1 MVRASELELGG
12 SCVRFSP
19 ELGIFSELSG
29 VRNLLL
35 PNYPTFK
42 QLGPVLDENLRL
54 EGVDSFTFSLR

>member
-1 MVRASELELGG
+1 MVRAAELELGG

>member
-35 PNYPTFK
+35 PNYPILK
-42 QLGPVLDENLRL
+42 QLGPGLDENLSF
-54 EGVDSFTFSLR
+54 EGVDSFPFSLR